1 MPDQAPDRSVGRL
14 SIYRRV
20 LANLKHDGIQSVF
33 SHELAAAAGVTAPQ
47 VRRDIM
53 LVGSPGSPTKG
64 YDVQELID
72 SIANFLDS
80 PESQNVA
87 LIGVGNLG
95 RAILTYFSGRG
106 SNLTIA
112 ASFDTDPNKAGRVIN
127 GCHCYAM
134 TDLASVLAR
143 ENINTAILAVPAAEA
158 QGVVDKLVSADVKGL
173 LNFVPARLRVPQTVF
188 VENMDIT
195 ASLEKVAYFARQEA
209 QARSI

>member
-1 MPDQAPDRSVGRL
+1 MPDQAPDKSVGRL

-20 LANLKHDGIQSVF
+20 LANLKTDGIQSVF

-64 YDVQELID
+64 YDVQGLID
-72 SIANFLDS
+72 SIARFLDS

-106 SNLTIA
+106 SNLTIS
-112 ASFDTDPNKAGRVIN
+112 ASFDTDPNKANRVIN
-127 GCHCYAM
+127 GCHCFPMA
-134 TDLASVLAR
+134 DLAEILAR
-143 ENINTAILAVPAAEA
+143 ENITTAILAIPAAEA
-158 QGVVDKLVSADVKGL
+158 QGVVDKLVSAEVTGL
-173 LNFVPARLRVPQTVF
+173 LNFVPARLRVPQHVF

-195 ASLEKVAYFARQEA
+195 ASLEKVAFFARQES
-209 QARSI
+209 QTRSF